1 MYLDQLTG
9 ARHTNTHILSQ
20 QNQPEPALEDPP
32 LSNYFVGVVE
42 GVGEEQK
49 VNVAWHRSLVSSL
62 SLLMFE
68 TVLVVVVVAVAVAL
82 LVLSEK
88 PFVRPLL

>member
-20 QNQPEPALEDPP
+20 QNRPEPALEDPP

-42 GVGEEQK
+42 GVGAEQK
-49 VNVAWHRSLVSSL
+49 VNVVWHRSLVSSL

-68 TVLVVVVVAVAVAL
+68 TVLVAVVAVAL

-88 PFVRPLL
+88 PFVHPLL